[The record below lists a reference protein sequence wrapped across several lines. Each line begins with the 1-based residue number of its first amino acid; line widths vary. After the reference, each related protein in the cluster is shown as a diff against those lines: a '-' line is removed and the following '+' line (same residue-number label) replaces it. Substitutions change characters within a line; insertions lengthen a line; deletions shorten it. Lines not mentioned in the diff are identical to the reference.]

1 MKLFR
6 STMYRS
12 SMFILATVCCV
23 LLSGPPG
30 ALAQAYPAKPIRVVV
45 AFAPGGAT
53 DITARTLGAKMS
65 EAFKQTVIV
74 DNRSGGG
81 GVIGADIVAKAV
93 PDGYTVLIATPAE
106 TAILPHM
113 QKMPY
118 DPLRDFAPVSL
129 ATASPLILVV
139 HPSLPVKSVTELI
152 ALIRS
157 RPGQLSY
164 GSAGTGGVH
173 HLAGELLKVTYKLD
187 MVHVPYKG
195 VGAVIPDLIGGHIP
209 MTFSSMPP
217 SMPYVRVGKLRALGI
232 TSDKRSPAAEGVP
245 TMAEAGA
252 PNFIVTN
259 WFAYFVPT
267 GTPAAV
273 VSTLNT
279 EINRTLKQEDVKAK
293 LLVLGLETRG
303 TTPDELG
310 RFLREESERF
320 ARLIKLAGVKATD

>member
-118 DPLRDFAPVSL
+118 DPLRDFAPRRASVVAGEISDRAHRAHSVSSRTVEL
-129 ATASPLILVV
+129 WFRRHWWCPSPCRRVAQGHLQARYGARAVQRRGCRDPRPHRRPHTDDFLK
-139 HPSLPVKSVTELI
+139 HA
-152 ALIRS
+152 ALDALRQS
-157 RPGQLSY
+157 GQAA
-164 GSAGTGGVH
+164 SAG
-173 HLAGELLKVTYKLD
+173 D
-187 MVHVPYKG
+187 
-195 VGAVIPDLIGGHIP
+195 
-209 MTFSSMPP
+209 
-217 SMPYVRVGKLRALGI
+217 
-232 TSDKRSPAAEGVP
+232 
-245 TMAEAGA
+245 
-252 PNFIVTN
+252 
-259 WFAYFVPT
+259 YFRQ
-267 GTPAAV
+267 A
-273 VSTLNT
+273 
-279 EINRTLKQEDVKAK
+279 
-293 LLVLGLETRG
+293 
-303 TTPDELG
+303 
-310 RFLREESERF
+310 F
-320 ARLIKLAGVKATD
+320 ARR